1 MWEDFM
7 LVRNAVRFLKEE
19 KNPSTN
25 AMLIQAI
32 NEKFPIS

>member
-7 LVRNAVRFLKEE
+7 LVKNAARFLREE

-25 AMLIQAI
+25 AVLIQTI
-32 NEKFPIS
+32 NDF